1 MSNEALVAIIVA
13 IFASTGFWSFISSR
27 FQAKDTKKSAEN
39 MELKKQSDM
48 LKGLGHTY
56 IIALGT
62 RYIERGYIT
71 KDEYE
76 DLHDYL
82 YVPYKKLGGNGTA
95 EKIMVEVDKLPVH
108 DHDHVES

>member
-13 IFASTGFWSFISSR
+13 IFASSGFWSFITSR
-27 FQAKDTKKSAEN
+27 FAAKDTKKCHEDEE
-39 MELKKQSDM
+39 MKKQSNM

-76 DLHDYL
+76 DLKDYL
-82 YVPYKKLGGNGTA
+82 YEPYAKLGGNGTA
-95 EKIMVEVDKLPVH
+95 EKIMKEVEKLPIH
-108 DHDHVES
+108 EHHERR